1 MSHYSGNHI
10 TGMYSQHTHQEMD
23 LFTVRGTGAI
33 TSTGV
38 VGYYGPMVEVSCSRP
53 PLETCDYFP
62 HLMTFDFQP
71 IPCISPYTLSGPL
84 FHPRP
89 YTTIS
94 SNHTTKKK
102 ANSIFKKP
110 SAPLLYST
118 TSLRRLPISQ
128 VPLFYAF
135 FPKTGTT

>member
-53 PLETCDYFP
+53 PLETGP
-62 HLMTFDFQP
+62 M
-71 IPCISPYTLSGPL
+71 PCATM
-84 FHPRP
+84 
-89 YTTIS
+89 
-94 SNHTTKKK
+94 
-102 ANSIFKKP
+102 
-110 SAPLLYST
+110 
-118 TSLRRLPISQ
+118 
-128 VPLFYAF
+128 VPL
-135 FPKTGTT
+135 TWVNCSSVEEGG